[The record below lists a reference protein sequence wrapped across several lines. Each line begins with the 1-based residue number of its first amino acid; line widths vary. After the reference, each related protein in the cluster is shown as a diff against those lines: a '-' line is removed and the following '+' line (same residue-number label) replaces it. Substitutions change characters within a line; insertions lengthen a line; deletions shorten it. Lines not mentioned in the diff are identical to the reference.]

1 MVRADPAVHCL
12 ILPFH
17 GGQLLVPGAVV
28 AEILPFATLQPA
40 APGSSSWPP
49 WYLGTFQWQGR
60 PRHLVGLEPLV
71 GQGLPVLE
79 RRLRVAVLHTL
90 DGRPEPG
97 AFGVVMQ
104 RIPRQLTVGPETRL
118 TEEPGDGAA
127 VAGWLRGREEA
138 YALPDIDWLRD
149 ALADC
154 RAGE

>member
-1 MVRADPAVHCL
+1 MATSDPTVHCL
-12 ILPFH
+12 IVPFQ

-40 APGSSSWPP
+40 AEGPS

-60 PRHLVGLEPLV
+60 PRDLVGLEPLM
-71 GQGLPVLE
+71 GQGVPVLE

-90 DGRPEPG
+90 DGQPDPG

-104 RIPRQLTVGPETRL
+104 RIPRQLAVGPETPL
-118 TEEPGDGAA
+118 TEEPGDEAA
-127 VAGWLRGREEA
+127 VARWLRGREET

-149 ALADC
+149 ALADLH
-154 RAGE
+154 AGA

>member
-1 MVRADPAVHCL
+1 MATTDPGVHCL
-12 ILPFH
+12 ILPFQ

-40 APGSSSWPP
+40 AEGPP

-60 PRHLVGLEPLV
+60 PRDLVGLEPLM

-90 DGRPEPG
+90 DGQPEPG

-104 RIPRQLTVGPETRL
+104 RIPRQLAVGPETPL
-118 TEEPGDGAA
+118 TGDPGDEAA
-127 VAGWLRGREEA
+127 VARWLHGREET

-149 ALADC
+149 ALADLH
-154 RAGE
+154 AGA